1 MEKFIEKLAA
11 SLRDSTMVKATLS
24 KPLERNNPLRNIYV
38 KPIILKNKKMYQF
51 LYHYDRRD
59 EAKNFSEEDVI
70 REVRELVPSVFMNM
84 TLFTITEDVTLLVSK
99 KGRVTMMS
107 KSCVEQRAVDMR
119 HDHEKVR
126 LINPSNKWWNLLGLA
141 TVEGKVVASMQHK
154 FKQICKYVEIVDG
167 EMRQAR
173 FGDTV
178 RIADMGA
185 GKGYLTFALF
195 EYLTG
200 RSGKNVVME
209 GVEIRRD
216 LVGKINDIIGQC
228 SGSFPAGSSLRFV
241 EDTIEGYQPKD
252 VDVVIAL
259 HACDTATDDA
269 ILKGIRNNA
278 KMIVCAPCCHKQI
291 RGEMEKSGIFDA
303 ITRHGVFL
311 ERQAAM
317 VTDAIRALVLE
328 YCGYKTRVMEFIEME
343 DTPKNVLIVG
353 RKSDAT
359 PDKEKIISQIQSL
372 LKQYGIKEHYLWKK
386 MWRNIDA

>member
-1 MEKFIEKLAA
+1 M
-11 SLRDSTMVKATLS
+11 
-24 KPLERNNPLRNIYV
+24 
-38 KPIILKNKKMYQF
+38 
-51 LYHYDRRD
+51 
-59 EAKNFSEEDVI
+59 
-70 REVRELVPSVFMNM
+70 
-84 TLFTITEDVTLLVSK
+84 
-99 KGRVTMMS
+99 
-107 KSCVEQRAVDMR
+107 
-119 HDHEKVR
+119 
-126 LINPSNKWWNLLGLA
+126 
-141 TVEGKVVASMQHK
+141 
-154 FKQICKYVEIVDG
+154 EIVDG

-353 RKSDAT
+353 RKSDAA